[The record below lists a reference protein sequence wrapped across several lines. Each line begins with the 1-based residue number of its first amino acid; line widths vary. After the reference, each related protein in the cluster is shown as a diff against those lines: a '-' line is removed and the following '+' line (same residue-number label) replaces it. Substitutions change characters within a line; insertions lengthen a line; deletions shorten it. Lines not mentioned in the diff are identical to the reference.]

1 MERQAQQRIASIAN
15 MLDGLAQAGVS
26 IKSDA
31 ESRLDNLAT
40 LIEDWNQRIN
50 LVSRKDIGRLVDYH
64 FADSLSL
71 LPILQP
77 QGKLKALDIG
87 GSNGLPGIVIG
98 AVTDSVDVTVCDLKR
113 KREPFLIDA
122 CQIAGDNTRF
132 VMARAEDQAFKVEEA
147 SGFDLVIARAVAPLS
162 TLMKWAMP
170 LLREGGL
177 LVAYKGS
184 DLPKEI
190 HHIEKGLARSGADL
204 LIVMASP
211 WASWCNPLRRFAIVR
226 KWVGECRE

>member
-1 MERQAQQRIASIAN
+1 MGRQAQQRIASIAN
-15 MLDGLAQAGVS
+15 MLDVLAQAGVS

-31 ESRLDNLAT
+31 ENRLDNLAT
-40 LIEDWNQRIN
+40 LIEEWNQRIN
-50 LVSRKDIGRLVDYH
+50 LVSRRDIGRLVDYH

-77 QGKLKALDIG
+77 RGKWKALDIG

-113 KREPFLIDA
+113 KREPFLVDA
-122 CQIAGDNTRF
+122 CQIAGENTKF
-132 VMARAEDQAFKVEEA
+132 VMGRADDKAFQAEES
-147 SGFDLVIARAVAPLS
+147 SGFDLVIARAVARLS
-162 TLMKWAMP
+162 SLVKWSMP

-184 DLPKEI
+184 ELPKEI
-190 HHIEKGLARSGADL
+190 HQIEKRLAKLGADL

-211 WASWCNPLRRFAIVR
+211 WASWSNPLRRFAIVR
-226 KWVGECRE
+226 RWVGECRE